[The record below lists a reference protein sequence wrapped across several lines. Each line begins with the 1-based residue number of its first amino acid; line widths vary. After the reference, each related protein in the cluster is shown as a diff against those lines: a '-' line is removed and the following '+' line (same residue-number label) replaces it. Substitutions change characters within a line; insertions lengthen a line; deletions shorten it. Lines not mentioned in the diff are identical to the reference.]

1 MHAVDRAPVATR
13 ELPMAGQR
21 RERGDA
27 AANRVRI
34 LAAARKLLIDH
45 GPDALS
51 MDAVAAAA
59 GVGKGTIFRR
69 FGDRA
74 GLTQAL
80 LDDYM
85 QGLQEAF
92 LFGPPPLG
100 PGAPAAERIEA
111 FVLEIIR
118 SQDESLVLALA
129 AEGRPGQPPNAGY
142 GSMLLHLRALLHE
155 IDPALDS
162 EVLGALILGAVAPPI
177 VHRLRQER
185 GGDIQALEAAALA
198 LLRGAATGR
207 A

>member
-1 MHAVDRAPVATR
+1 MAAVKLPLAEPQG
-13 ELPMAGQR
+13 LPMAGQR

-34 LAAARKLLIDH
+34 LAAARTLLIDH

-80 LDDYM
+80 LDEYM
-85 QGLQEAF
+85 QGLQNAF

-111 FVLEIIR
+111 FVLELIR

-129 AEGRPGQPPNAGY
+129 AEGRPGQAPNAGY
-142 GSMLLHLRALLHE
+142 GAMLIHLGALLHE
-155 IDPALDS
+155 LDPTLDS
-162 EVLGALILGAVAPPI
+162 QVLPALILGAVAPPV
-177 VHRLRQER
+177 VHRLRREH
-185 GGDIQALEAAALA
+185 GGDTRALEVAALA